1 MEKTDTNTSTSAA
14 APKKNLAVQVE
25 GRTLQDGAIVANNP
39 AALALLECRQ
49 LWPSYPL
56 HCLVSLG
63 SGRSTAL
70 EEEGDGKAPSAKE
83 FGIKVTQKHWT
94 PVE

>member
-1 MEKTDTNTSTSAA
+1 M
-14 APKKNLAVQVE
+14 VFQVAQSNQVG
-25 GRTLQDGAIVANNP
+25 GRLLQDGAIVANNP
-39 AALALLECRQ
+39 ASIALLECRQ

-83 FGIKVTQKHWT
+83 FGIKVTEKYKLLSRK
-94 PVE
+94 PNILS